1 MSSVGTAIKKN
12 SVRDLRL
19 VMAGQGI
26 SLVGDAI
33 TGLALPIVAVDLL
46 NADSFGTGL
55 LGAAS
60 TVAYLALGLQAG
72 VWIDRASRRRFL
84 IAADA
89 VRTVLL
95 LAIPVLYALGAL
107 TLPLLIATQV
117 GIGAATVFFQ
127 IAMPAYLPRLASGE
141 RLVKLNSRIV
151 VLGEGAGFVGPGLA
165 GGLIALFSA
174 PVALVADAL
183 SFAASALSI
192 ASIKTKEPAAPKK
205 RSHSVTK
212 DMSEGVR
219 ALWARPLLR
228 LITLEAVNG
237 NVAFSIMMGQ
247 SIIFQRLDLG
257 FSPALIGATAS
268 AGFLG
273 GLLGGSIA
281 PAAVKRI
288 GFGRLLFG
296 TTIIFGFI
304 EFLQPL
310 AAVAPVE
317 LRVPLVVAN
326 YFLGGLFLMT
336 YVVSVTT
343 FRQLVIPDRLL
354 GRVMGVNRV
363 LTWGAG
369 ATFGFAIGG
378 VIANATSR
386 PTALIIG
393 AIMQTLV
400 PLAMFGGARIWKHR
414 TIAAAVKSDTR
425 ASAHA
430 GPYGA

>member
-1 MSSVGTAIKKN
+1 MRLTKSANQIKKN
-12 SVRDLRL
+12 NVRDLRL

-33 TGLALPIVAVDLL
+33 TALALPIVAVDLL
-46 NADSFGTGL
+46 NANSLDTGL

-84 IAADA
+84 IAADVA
-89 VRTVLL
+89 RVVLL
-95 LAIPVLYALGAL
+95 LAIPILYVLGVL
-107 TLPLLIATQV
+107 TLPLLIAMQV
-117 GIGAATVFFQ
+117 GIGAATAFFQ

-141 RLVKLNSRIV
+141 QLLKINSRIV

-165 GGLIALFSA
+165 GGLITLFSA

-183 SFAASALSI
+183 SFALSALSI
-192 ASIKTKEPAAPKK
+192 AAIKTKEPAAPKK
-205 RSHSVTK
+205 SSHSVAK
-212 DMSEGVR
+212 DLREGVR

-237 NVAFSIMMGQ
+237 NVAFSIMLGQ

-273 GLLGGSIA
+273 GLLGSAVA
-281 PAAVKRI
+281 PTALKRV
-288 GFGRLLFG
+288 GFGRLIFG

-310 AAVAPVE
+310 AAIAPVE
-317 LRVPLVVAN
+317 LRIPLVATN
-326 YFLGGLFLMT
+326 FFLGGFFLLT
-336 YVVSVTT
+336 YIVPVTT

-363 LTWGAG
+363 VTWGIG

-378 VIANATSR
+378 VIANATNR
-386 PTALIIG
+386 PAALLIG

-400 PLAMFGGARIWKHR
+400 PLIMFGGARIWKHR
-414 TIAAAVKSDTR
+414 TIAAAVASDTR
-425 ASAHA
+425 AASR
-430 GPYGA
+430 

>member
-1 MSSVGTAIKKN
+1 MSRKERAIKKN
-12 SVRDLRL
+12 SARDLRL
-19 VMAGQGI
+19 VTVGQGV

-33 TGLALPIVAVDLL
+33 TALALPIVAVDLL
-46 NADSFGTGL
+46 KADSLGTGL
-55 LGAAS
+55 LGAAG
-60 TVAYLALGLQAG
+60 TVAYLVLGLQAG

-89 VRTVLL
+89 VRAALL

-117 GIGAATVFFQ
+117 GLGAATVFFT

-141 RLVKLNSRIV
+141 RLVTLNSRLV
-151 VLGEGAGFVGPGLA
+151 VLGEGAGFVGPGIA
-165 GGLIALFSA
+165 GILIGILSA
-174 PVALVADAL
+174 PVVLIVDAL
-183 SFAASALSI
+183 SFALSALSLARI
-192 ASIKTKEPAAPKK
+192 TTPEPPAPK
-205 RSHSVTK
+205 RTTHSVAK
-212 DMSEGVR
+212 DLREGVR
-219 ALWARPLLR
+219 ALWRRPLLR

-257 FSPALIGATAS
+257 FSPAIIGAIAS

-273 GLLGGSIA
+273 GVIGGLAS
-281 PAAVKRI
+281 PTLTRRF
-288 GFGRLLFG
+288 GFGRVIFLTTILFG
-296 TTIIFGFI
+296 LD

-310 AAVAPVE
+310 AAAVSE
-317 LRVPLVVAN
+317 DLRLPFVLAN
-326 YFLGGLFLMT
+326 FFLGGLFLMI
-336 YVVSVTT
+336 YVVPVTT

-363 LTWGAG
+363 VTWGAG

-378 VIANATSR
+378 VIASATDR
-386 PTALIIG
+386 PTALVIG

-400 PLAMFGGARIWKHR
+400 PLVMFGGARIWKHR
-414 TIAAAVKSDTR
+414 TIAAAVRSDTR
-425 ASAHA
+425 AAA
-430 GPYGA
+430 R

>member
-1 MSSVGTAIKKN
+1 MSSAGTAIKKN

-46 NADSFGTGL
+46 HADSLGTGL

-72 VWIDRASRRRFL
+72 VWIDRASRRQFL
-84 IAADA
+84 IAADVA
-89 VRTVLL
+89 RVVLL
-95 LAIPVLYALGAL
+95 LAIPILYALGVL

-117 GIGAATVFFQ
+117 GIGAATAFFQ

-141 RLVKLNSRIV
+141 RLLKINSRIV
-151 VLGEGAGFVGPGLA
+151 VLGEGAGFIGPGLA
-165 GGLIALFSA
+165 GGLITLFSA
-174 PVALVADAL
+174 PVALIADAL

-192 ASIKTKEPAAPKK
+192 AAIKTKEPAAPKK
-205 RSHSVTK
+205 PSHSVAK
-212 DMSEGVR
+212 DLREGVR

-273 GLLGGSIA
+273 GLLGSSIA
-281 PAAVKRI
+281 PAALKRI
-288 GFGRLLFG
+288 GFGRLIFG

-317 LRVPLVVAN
+317 LRIPLVVAN
-326 YFLGGLFLMT
+326 FFLGGFFLMT
-336 YVVSVTT
+336 YVVPVTT

-378 VIANATSR
+378 VIANATNR
-386 PTALIIG
+386 PAALLIG

-414 TIAAAVKSDTR
+414 TIEDAVRSDTR
-425 ASAHA
+425 AASR
-430 GPYGA
+430 